1 MAKPYR
7 GYRRGYVL
15 FTFEWDNILRTSNR
29 AQIIDNL
36 MTGNFYPK
44 SEMQLTAT
52 NMQSNIIFRINF
64 SIVRRSDS
72 TIWLILEIKHLP
84 VSNIFYVGYGS
95 PDVCHIPVSASHL
108 HKPPVIA
115 CIFLP
120 YTPRIHLFFTKLWS
134 NYFRSEIE
142 TRWHSI
148 CLS

>member
-1 MAKPYR
+1 MNHVKLIMQEFAMAKPYR

-72 TIWLILEIKHLP
+72 TI
-84 VSNIFYVGYGS
+84 
-95 PDVCHIPVSASHL
+95 
-108 HKPPVIA
+108 
-115 CIFLP
+115 
-120 YTPRIHLFFTKLWS
+120 
-134 NYFRSEIE
+134 
-142 TRWHSI
+142 
-148 CLS
+148 